1 MLIILYSALFSY
13 MLFFTLCIAP
23 LINSELD
30 RKNSSKLLRKVFP
43 RNFIFGGILSFILL
57 SYSILQKNSLS
68 IVFAFIILIFYLIN
82 LYFILPKI
90 NKEADSN
97 NSQKNYSRKF
107 KKLHLYSVL
116 LYILQIILSLTAITI
131 FIN

>member
-43 RNFIFGGILSFILL
+43 RNFIFGGTLSFILL

-68 IVFAFIILIFYLIN
+68 IIFAFIILIFYLIN

>member
-43 RNFIFGGILSFILL
+43 RNFIFGGTLSFVLL

>member
-13 MLFFTLCIAP
+13 LLFLTLCIAP

-43 RNFIFGGILSFILL
+43 RNFIFGGTLSFILL